1 MSTFSL
7 SLQNLFDED
16 QAFIY
21 AKNNDGSFDYS
32 VIAGYAGSSKN
43 LVLPSSKNGV
53 LLKEI
58 GNQAFRSIKIDTV
71 VIPNG
76 VEVIGKQAF
85 EYCGLQSISLPSTLK
100 TINEY
105 AFSGNKLTSL
115 SIPTSVTFIGR
126 RAFNQNSLPDSEAY
140 IYKRTS
146 SGIDYSTIVSYGG
159 ASRSITIP
167 AIKNGVTLKTIANA
181 SFYESNLTSVV
192 IPDTVTSIEMLA
204 FNNNKLLD
212 SDAFIYKRT
221 ASGIDYST
229 IVSYGGANKQVN
241 VPASKN
247 GVALRTIDR
256 YAFYQTYITSV
267 TLPEGLKTINN
278 SAFELCYLDELTIPS
293 TVTSIGTNAF
303 KKIFSW
309 GNFNSFDQI
318 INKSSTAFNW
328 TSITGGIGNNTF
340 VTGTITHPYGNIIVK
355 SS

>member
-1 MSTFSL
+1 M
-7 SLQNLFDED
+7 
-16 QAFIY
+16 
-21 AKNNDGSFDYS
+21 
-32 VIAGYAGSSKN
+32 
-43 LVLPSSKNGV
+43 
-53 LLKEI
+53 
-58 GNQAFRSIKIDTV
+58 
-71 VIPNG
+71 
-76 VEVIGKQAF
+76 
-85 EYCGLQSISLPSTLK
+85 PSTLK

-328 TSITGGIGNNTF
+328 TSITGGIGT
-340 VTGTITHPYGNIIVK
+340 THL
-355 SS
+355 